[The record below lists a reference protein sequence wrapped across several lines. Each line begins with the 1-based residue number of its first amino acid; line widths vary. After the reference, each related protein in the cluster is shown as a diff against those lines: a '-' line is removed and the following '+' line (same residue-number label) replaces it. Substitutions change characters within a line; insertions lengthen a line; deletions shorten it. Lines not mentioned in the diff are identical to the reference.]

1 MRALIL
7 NYRITVITEQGWQF
21 WPSAFRYVGLGGQ
34 AVSHTFVMERTL
46 NAFQV
51 MTNVWQLL
59 LNFKKIKHTELKRFH
74 YETIK
79 RECLNFKR
87 PKTCHRQTERIDTT
101 VFFNAVN
108 LKSSYAAL
116 KLRRPNVLVQ
126 AYACKL
132 KFRIFPCSIWSFVLV
147 SGSKLIE

>member
-7 NYRITVITEQGWQF
+7 NNRITVITEQGWQF
-21 WPSAFRYVGLGGQ
+21 WPRAFHYVGLGGQ
-34 AVSHTFVMERTL
+34 AVSHTFVLERTI
-46 NAFQV
+46 NACQV

-79 RECLNFKR
+79 REECLNFKR
-87 PKTCHRQTERIDTT
+87 PKTCHRQRERNC
-101 VFFNAVN
+101 FFNALN

-116 KLRRPNVLVQ
+116 KLMRLKILVQ
-126 AYACKL
+126 ANACKL
-132 KFRIFPCSIWSFVLV
+132 KFRILRAPI
-147 SGSKLIE
+147 